1 MNVYLKITR
10 KCIAIQLIKVINN
23 HGILAETGGKG
34 RNQKKCSRSSML
46 KETTKKIIGIDIFNV
61 KIFMPNDKNVKNI
74 DYKNYV
80 ML

>member
-1 MNVYLKITR
+1 
-10 KCIAIQLIKVINN
+10 
-23 HGILAETGGKG
+23 
-34 RNQKKCSRSSML
+34 ML
-46 KETTKKIIGIDIFNV
+46 KETTKKIIGINIFNV